1 MARDFKYKMVIA
13 VRDDLKLS
21 KGKTA
26 VQAAHAAVSCVLSSK
41 KKHPLLFKK
50 WFEEGQKKVVVKV
63 NGLKELYELKT
74 AAEDMG
80 IQTALISDAGLTEV
94 EPGTVTCLGMG
105 PEKSEIL
112 DKITRELP
120 LL

>member
-1 MARDFKYKMVIA
+1 MSFEYKMVIV

-26 VQAAHAAVSCVLSSK
+26 VQVAHAAVSCALSAK
-41 KKHPLLFKK
+41 RKHPIVFRK
-50 WFEEGQKKVVVKV
+50 WFDEGQKKVAVKV
-63 NGLKELYELKT
+63 KGLRELRELK
-74 AAEDMG
+74 AQAESMG
-80 IQTALISDAGLTEV
+80 ISTALISDAGLTEV

-105 PEKSEIL
+105 PEKNDII
-112 DKITRELP
+112 DRITGDLP